1 MFHVL
6 SIFKF
11 WQLKTPKYK
20 FFFFF
25 AILEN
30 NSLEDK
36 QWIKLITKK
45 KRGHLRLG
53 SNIGK
58 RGLTIVLFFLK
69 ELVIACLQNN
79 KQ

>member
-1 MFHVL
+1 LAIENPKIQFYL
-6 SIFKF
+6 FFPI
-11 WQLKTPKYK
+11 LKK
-20 FFFFF
+20 
-25 AILEN
+25 

-36 QWIKLITKK
+36 QWNKLITKK
-45 KRGHLRLG
+45 TRGHLRLG
-53 SNIGK
+53 SNIGE